1 MSMVWLV
8 KGTNRPP
15 LAVLYAFYR
24 QRVSLVFEKSESCH
38 YFEVCHHCKWGFF
51 EASYAFSFL
60 FSILL
65 WYASWNWWGLCNIIC
80 SFTPFDYLWVCALLT
95 WTWVLSLCPSF
106 PHSWVLCLIEF
117 TMISSISRWTNFDH
131 FVVTKFQ
138 NFNILCNVFFLIVN
152 NLHGL
157 N

>member
-1 MSMVWLV
+1 MLSV
-8 KGTNRPP
+8 
-15 LAVLYAFYR
+15 
-24 QRVSLVFEKSESCH
+24 
-38 YFEVCHHCKWGFF
+38 
-51 EASYAFSFL
+51 

-65 WYASWNWWGLCNIIC
+65 WYASCNWWGLWNIIC
-80 SFTPFDYLWVCALLT
+80 SFAPFDYLWVCALLT

-106 PHSWVLCLIEF
+106 PHSWVLCLMEF

-138 NFNILCNVFFLIVN
+138 NFNILCNVFFLTVN
-152 NLHGL
+152 ILNGL